1 MNNTAKRAYVLL
13 AVIAAFLAG
22 IALLMF
28 FFIKDGASWATN
40 KANRHIYTNGSIS
53 SAGAVYDCN
62 NEVLAKSVDGKRRY
76 NDSREVRMSTLH
88 TVGDLNGFIA
98 TGVQYTYRNTLTGYD
113 FIDGISSMVQY
124 GQGNDIYLTIDS
136 SVCRTAYSA
145 LNGRNGA
152 VCVYNYQ
159 TGKIVCMVSS
169 PTYDPKN
176 KPSDI
181 DTNSKY
187 AGVYLNR
194 VLSGV
199 YTPGSIFKIVTAV
212 CAVENIPD
220 IYSRSFNCTGQYSTG
235 DGVVKCNGTHGKVNF
250 EQALNHSCNSAF
262 AQIAIELGS
271 EKLTAT
277 AKELG
282 FNIKLDT
289 NGIATP
295 AKSVL
300 SLDNTTKTDLGWA
313 GIGQYTT
320 LVNPY
325 HMASIMGCI
334 ANSGTTV
341 EPYVVD
347 FVKTLLTW
355 KNAFR
360 LIGALFV
367 IFLMWLAFKL
377 IKHFVKKVSAGKI
390 QQQYVLVI
398 TKTISYVFYALVVMY
413 VLSLFGVKLG
423 AIWGAAGIAG
433 VAVGFAAQTSVSNL
447 ISGLFVLGE
456 KAMKVGDFIEVGGVS
471 GTVDSVGLLS
481 VKVHTLN
488 NQMVRIPNS
497 SIINSNFQNNSFFE
511 VRRFSFELSVDY
523 ATDMNVALQA
533 LSSVPELCP
542 SVLKEPAPAVWYNG
556 FGESGINIVLAVWF
570 NSSDLVKMKN
580 EVYIA
585 IKKVFDEK
593 GINIPFNRLDVS
605 MVEA

>member
-1 MNNTAKRAYVLL
+1 MYIT
-13 AVIAAFLAG
+13 
-22 IALLMF
+22 
-28 FFIKDGASWATN
+28 
-40 KANRHIYTNGSIS
+40 
-53 SAGAVYDCN
+53 CN
-62 NEVLAKSVDGKRRY
+62 
-76 NDSREVRMSTLH
+76 
-88 TVGDLNGFIA
+88 F
-98 TGVQYTYRNTLTGYD
+98 
-113 FIDGISSMVQY
+113 
-124 GQGNDIYLTIDS
+124 
-136 SVCRTAYSA
+136 
-145 LNGRNGA
+145 
-152 VCVYNYQ
+152 
-159 TGKIVCMVSS
+159 
-169 PTYDPKN
+169 
-176 KPSDI
+176 
-181 DTNSKY
+181 
-187 AGVYLNR
+187 
-194 VLSGV
+194 
-199 YTPGSIFKIVTAV
+199 
-212 CAVENIPD
+212 
-220 IYSRSFNCTGQYSTG
+220 
-235 DGVVKCNGTHGKVNF
+235 
-250 EQALNHSCNSAF
+250 
-262 AQIAIELGS
+262 
-271 EKLTAT
+271 
-277 AKELG
+277 
-282 FNIKLDT
+282 
-289 NGIATP
+289 
-295 AKSVL
+295 
-300 SLDNTTKTDLGWA
+300 
-313 GIGQYTT
+313 
-320 LVNPY
+320 
-325 HMASIMGCI
+325 
-334 ANSGTTV
+334 
-341 EPYVVD
+341 
-347 FVKTLLTW
+347 
-355 KNAFR
+355 
-360 LIGALFV
+360 
-367 IFLMWLAFKL
+367 
-377 IKHFVKKVSAGKI
+377 
-390 QQQYVLVI
+390 VI

>member
-1 MNNTAKRAYVLL
+1 MEESELL
-13 AVIAAFLAG
+13 HEVTEAAVV
-22 IALLMF
+22 
-28 FFIKDGASWATN
+28 
-40 KANRHIYTNGSIS
+40 
-53 SAGAVYDCN
+53 AV
-62 NEVLAKSVDGKRRY
+62 NE
-76 NDSREVRMSTLH
+76 
-88 TVGDLNGFIA
+88 TVGQF
-98 TGVQYTYRNTLTGYD
+98 
-113 FIDGISSMVQY
+113 SSQ
-124 GQGNDIYLTIDS
+124 
-136 SVCRTAYSA
+136 
-145 LNGRNGA
+145 
-152 VCVYNYQ
+152 
-159 TGKIVCMVSS
+159 
-169 PTYDPKN
+169 
-176 KPSDI
+176 
-181 DTNSKY
+181 
-187 AGVYLNR
+187 
-194 VLSGV
+194 
-199 YTPGSIFKIVTAV
+199 F
-212 CAVENIPD
+212 
-220 IYSRSFNCTGQYSTG
+220 
-235 DGVVKCNGTHGKVNF
+235 
-250 EQALNHSCNSAF
+250 
-262 AQIAIELGS
+262 
-271 EKLTAT
+271 
-277 AKELG
+277 
-282 FNIKLDT
+282 
-289 NGIATP
+289 
-295 AKSVL
+295 
-300 SLDNTTKTDLGWA
+300 
-313 GIGQYTT
+313 
-320 LVNPY
+320 
-325 HMASIMGCI
+325 
-334 ANSGTTV
+334 
-341 EPYVVD
+341 VD

>member
-1 MNNTAKRAYVLL
+1 MEESELL
-13 AVIAAFLAG
+13 HEVTEAAVVAVNETVSQF
-22 IALLMF
+22 
-28 FFIKDGASWATN
+28 
-40 KANRHIYTNGSIS
+40 S
-53 SAGAVYDCN
+53 SQ
-62 NEVLAKSVDGKRRY
+62 
-76 NDSREVRMSTLH
+76 
-88 TVGDLNGFIA
+88 F
-98 TGVQYTYRNTLTGYD
+98 
-113 FIDGISSMVQY
+113 
-124 GQGNDIYLTIDS
+124 
-136 SVCRTAYSA
+136 
-145 LNGRNGA
+145 
-152 VCVYNYQ
+152 
-159 TGKIVCMVSS
+159 
-169 PTYDPKN
+169 
-176 KPSDI
+176 
-181 DTNSKY
+181 
-187 AGVYLNR
+187 
-194 VLSGV
+194 
-199 YTPGSIFKIVTAV
+199 
-212 CAVENIPD
+212 
-220 IYSRSFNCTGQYSTG
+220 
-235 DGVVKCNGTHGKVNF
+235 
-250 EQALNHSCNSAF
+250 
-262 AQIAIELGS
+262 
-271 EKLTAT
+271 
-277 AKELG
+277 
-282 FNIKLDT
+282 
-289 NGIATP
+289 
-295 AKSVL
+295 
-300 SLDNTTKTDLGWA
+300 
-313 GIGQYTT
+313 
-320 LVNPY
+320 
-325 HMASIMGCI
+325 
-334 ANSGTTV
+334 
-341 EPYVVD
+341 VD

>member
-1 MNNTAKRAYVLL
+1 MEESELL
-13 AVIAAFLAG
+13 HEVTEAAVV
-22 IALLMF
+22 
-28 FFIKDGASWATN
+28 
-40 KANRHIYTNGSIS
+40 
-53 SAGAVYDCN
+53 AV
-62 NEVLAKSVDGKRRY
+62 NE
-76 NDSREVRMSTLH
+76 
-88 TVGDLNGFIA
+88 TVGQF
-98 TGVQYTYRNTLTGYD
+98 
-113 FIDGISSMVQY
+113 SSQ
-124 GQGNDIYLTIDS
+124 
-136 SVCRTAYSA
+136 
-145 LNGRNGA
+145 
-152 VCVYNYQ
+152 
-159 TGKIVCMVSS
+159 
-169 PTYDPKN
+169 
-176 KPSDI
+176 
-181 DTNSKY
+181 
-187 AGVYLNR
+187 
-194 VLSGV
+194 
-199 YTPGSIFKIVTAV
+199 F
-212 CAVENIPD
+212 
-220 IYSRSFNCTGQYSTG
+220 
-235 DGVVKCNGTHGKVNF
+235 
-250 EQALNHSCNSAF
+250 
-262 AQIAIELGS
+262 
-271 EKLTAT
+271 
-277 AKELG
+277 
-282 FNIKLDT
+282 
-289 NGIATP
+289 
-295 AKSVL
+295 
-300 SLDNTTKTDLGWA
+300 
-313 GIGQYTT
+313 
-320 LVNPY
+320 
-325 HMASIMGCI
+325 
-334 ANSGTTV
+334 
-341 EPYVVD
+341 VD

-523 ATDMNVALQA
+523 ATDMNIALQA

-570 NSSDLVKMKN
+570 NSSDFVKMKN

>member
-1 MNNTAKRAYVLL
+1 MEESELL
-13 AVIAAFLAG
+13 HEVTEAAVV
-22 IALLMF
+22 
-28 FFIKDGASWATN
+28 
-40 KANRHIYTNGSIS
+40 
-53 SAGAVYDCN
+53 AV
-62 NEVLAKSVDGKRRY
+62 NE
-76 NDSREVRMSTLH
+76 
-88 TVGDLNGFIA
+88 TVGQF
-98 TGVQYTYRNTLTGYD
+98 
-113 FIDGISSMVQY
+113 SSQ
-124 GQGNDIYLTIDS
+124 
-136 SVCRTAYSA
+136 
-145 LNGRNGA
+145 
-152 VCVYNYQ
+152 
-159 TGKIVCMVSS
+159 
-169 PTYDPKN
+169 
-176 KPSDI
+176 
-181 DTNSKY
+181 
-187 AGVYLNR
+187 
-194 VLSGV
+194 
-199 YTPGSIFKIVTAV
+199 F
-212 CAVENIPD
+212 
-220 IYSRSFNCTGQYSTG
+220 
-235 DGVVKCNGTHGKVNF
+235 
-250 EQALNHSCNSAF
+250 
-262 AQIAIELGS
+262 
-271 EKLTAT
+271 
-277 AKELG
+277 
-282 FNIKLDT
+282 
-289 NGIATP
+289 
-295 AKSVL
+295 
-300 SLDNTTKTDLGWA
+300 
-313 GIGQYTT
+313 
-320 LVNPY
+320 
-325 HMASIMGCI
+325 
-334 ANSGTTV
+334 
-341 EPYVVD
+341 VD

-367 IFLMWLAFKL
+367 FFLMWLAFKL

>member
-1 MNNTAKRAYVLL
+1 MEESELL
-13 AVIAAFLAG
+13 HEVTEAAVV
-22 IALLMF
+22 
-28 FFIKDGASWATN
+28 
-40 KANRHIYTNGSIS
+40 
-53 SAGAVYDCN
+53 AV
-62 NEVLAKSVDGKRRY
+62 NE
-76 NDSREVRMSTLH
+76 
-88 TVGDLNGFIA
+88 TVGQF
-98 TGVQYTYRNTLTGYD
+98 
-113 FIDGISSMVQY
+113 SSQ
-124 GQGNDIYLTIDS
+124 
-136 SVCRTAYSA
+136 
-145 LNGRNGA
+145 
-152 VCVYNYQ
+152 
-159 TGKIVCMVSS
+159 
-169 PTYDPKN
+169 
-176 KPSDI
+176 
-181 DTNSKY
+181 
-187 AGVYLNR
+187 
-194 VLSGV
+194 
-199 YTPGSIFKIVTAV
+199 F
-212 CAVENIPD
+212 
-220 IYSRSFNCTGQYSTG
+220 
-235 DGVVKCNGTHGKVNF
+235 
-250 EQALNHSCNSAF
+250 
-262 AQIAIELGS
+262 
-271 EKLTAT
+271 
-277 AKELG
+277 
-282 FNIKLDT
+282 
-289 NGIATP
+289 
-295 AKSVL
+295 
-300 SLDNTTKTDLGWA
+300 
-313 GIGQYTT
+313 
-320 LVNPY
+320 
-325 HMASIMGCI
+325 
-334 ANSGTTV
+334 
-341 EPYVVD
+341 VD

-471 GTVDSVGLLS
+471 GTVDSVGLRS

>member
-1 MNNTAKRAYVLL
+1 MEESELL
-13 AVIAAFLAG
+13 HEVTEAAVV
-22 IALLMF
+22 
-28 FFIKDGASWATN
+28 
-40 KANRHIYTNGSIS
+40 
-53 SAGAVYDCN
+53 AV
-62 NEVLAKSVDGKRRY
+62 NE
-76 NDSREVRMSTLH
+76 
-88 TVGDLNGFIA
+88 TVGQF
-98 TGVQYTYRNTLTGYD
+98 
-113 FIDGISSMVQY
+113 SSQ
-124 GQGNDIYLTIDS
+124 
-136 SVCRTAYSA
+136 
-145 LNGRNGA
+145 
-152 VCVYNYQ
+152 
-159 TGKIVCMVSS
+159 
-169 PTYDPKN
+169 
-176 KPSDI
+176 
-181 DTNSKY
+181 
-187 AGVYLNR
+187 
-194 VLSGV
+194 
-199 YTPGSIFKIVTAV
+199 F
-212 CAVENIPD
+212 
-220 IYSRSFNCTGQYSTG
+220 
-235 DGVVKCNGTHGKVNF
+235 
-250 EQALNHSCNSAF
+250 
-262 AQIAIELGS
+262 
-271 EKLTAT
+271 
-277 AKELG
+277 
-282 FNIKLDT
+282 
-289 NGIATP
+289 
-295 AKSVL
+295 
-300 SLDNTTKTDLGWA
+300 
-313 GIGQYTT
+313 
-320 LVNPY
+320 
-325 HMASIMGCI
+325 
-334 ANSGTTV
+334 
-341 EPYVVD
+341 VD

-523 ATDMNVALQA
+523 ATDMNIALQA

-570 NSSDLVKMKN
+570 NSSDFVKMKN

-605 MVEA
+605 MFEA

>member
-1 MNNTAKRAYVLL
+1 MEESELL
-13 AVIAAFLAG
+13 HEVTEAAVVAA
-22 IALLMF
+22 
-28 FFIKDGASWATN
+28 
-40 KANRHIYTNGSIS
+40 
-53 SAGAVYDCN
+53 
-62 NEVLAKSVDGKRRY
+62 NE
-76 NDSREVRMSTLH
+76 
-88 TVGDLNGFIA
+88 TVGQF
-98 TGVQYTYRNTLTGYD
+98 
-113 FIDGISSMVQY
+113 SSQ
-124 GQGNDIYLTIDS
+124 
-136 SVCRTAYSA
+136 
-145 LNGRNGA
+145 
-152 VCVYNYQ
+152 
-159 TGKIVCMVSS
+159 
-169 PTYDPKN
+169 
-176 KPSDI
+176 
-181 DTNSKY
+181 
-187 AGVYLNR
+187 
-194 VLSGV
+194 
-199 YTPGSIFKIVTAV
+199 F
-212 CAVENIPD
+212 
-220 IYSRSFNCTGQYSTG
+220 
-235 DGVVKCNGTHGKVNF
+235 
-250 EQALNHSCNSAF
+250 
-262 AQIAIELGS
+262 
-271 EKLTAT
+271 
-277 AKELG
+277 
-282 FNIKLDT
+282 
-289 NGIATP
+289 
-295 AKSVL
+295 
-300 SLDNTTKTDLGWA
+300 
-313 GIGQYTT
+313 
-320 LVNPY
+320 
-325 HMASIMGCI
+325 
-334 ANSGTTV
+334 
-341 EPYVVD
+341 VD

>member
-1 MNNTAKRAYVLL
+1 MEESELL
-13 AVIAAFLAG
+13 HEVTEAAVV
-22 IALLMF
+22 
-28 FFIKDGASWATN
+28 
-40 KANRHIYTNGSIS
+40 
-53 SAGAVYDCN
+53 AV
-62 NEVLAKSVDGKRRY
+62 NE
-76 NDSREVRMSTLH
+76 
-88 TVGDLNGFIA
+88 TVGLF
-98 TGVQYTYRNTLTGYD
+98 
-113 FIDGISSMVQY
+113 
-124 GQGNDIYLTIDS
+124 
-136 SVCRTAYSA
+136 
-145 LNGRNGA
+145 
-152 VCVYNYQ
+152 
-159 TGKIVCMVSS
+159 
-169 PTYDPKN
+169 
-176 KPSDI
+176 
-181 DTNSKY
+181 
-187 AGVYLNR
+187 
-194 VLSGV
+194 
-199 YTPGSIFKIVTAV
+199 
-212 CAVENIPD
+212 
-220 IYSRSFNCTGQYSTG
+220 SRQF
-235 DGVVKCNGTHGKVNF
+235 
-250 EQALNHSCNSAF
+250 
-262 AQIAIELGS
+262 
-271 EKLTAT
+271 
-277 AKELG
+277 
-282 FNIKLDT
+282 
-289 NGIATP
+289 
-295 AKSVL
+295 
-300 SLDNTTKTDLGWA
+300 
-313 GIGQYTT
+313 
-320 LVNPY
+320 
-325 HMASIMGCI
+325 
-334 ANSGTTV
+334 
-341 EPYVVD
+341 VD
-347 FVKTLLTW
+347 VVKTLLTW

>member
-1 MNNTAKRAYVLL
+1 MEESELL
-13 AVIAAFLAG
+13 HEVTEAAVV
-22 IALLMF
+22 
-28 FFIKDGASWATN
+28 
-40 KANRHIYTNGSIS
+40 
-53 SAGAVYDCN
+53 AV
-62 NEVLAKSVDGKRRY
+62 NE
-76 NDSREVRMSTLH
+76 
-88 TVGDLNGFIA
+88 TVGQF
-98 TGVQYTYRNTLTGYD
+98 
-113 FIDGISSMVQY
+113 SSQ
-124 GQGNDIYLTIDS
+124 
-136 SVCRTAYSA
+136 
-145 LNGRNGA
+145 
-152 VCVYNYQ
+152 
-159 TGKIVCMVSS
+159 
-169 PTYDPKN
+169 
-176 KPSDI
+176 
-181 DTNSKY
+181 
-187 AGVYLNR
+187 
-194 VLSGV
+194 
-199 YTPGSIFKIVTAV
+199 F
-212 CAVENIPD
+212 
-220 IYSRSFNCTGQYSTG
+220 
-235 DGVVKCNGTHGKVNF
+235 
-250 EQALNHSCNSAF
+250 
-262 AQIAIELGS
+262 
-271 EKLTAT
+271 
-277 AKELG
+277 
-282 FNIKLDT
+282 
-289 NGIATP
+289 
-295 AKSVL
+295 
-300 SLDNTTKTDLGWA
+300 
-313 GIGQYTT
+313 
-320 LVNPY
+320 
-325 HMASIMGCI
+325 
-334 ANSGTTV
+334 
-341 EPYVVD
+341 VD

-605 MVEA
+605 LVEA